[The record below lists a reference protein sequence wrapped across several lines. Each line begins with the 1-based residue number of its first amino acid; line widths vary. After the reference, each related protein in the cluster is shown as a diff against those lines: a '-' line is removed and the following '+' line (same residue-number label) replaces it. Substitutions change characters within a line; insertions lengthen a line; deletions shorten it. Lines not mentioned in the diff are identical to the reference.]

1 MPDMPKPL
9 KGRTIALP
17 ETRELDLG
25 ARRIGV
31 QLYGNNPN
39 SRLFDSLNGAGSKPA
54 PVVAEQ
60 LGAVGDGVD
69 LAPECGD
76 FIEPLVTAIAAAP
89 SRDGG
94 PAVDGK

>member
-39 SRLFDSLNGAGSKPA
+39 TRLFDSLNGAGSKPA

-60 LGAVGDGVD
+60 LGAVGDGVH
-69 LAPECGD
+69 LAPEGAY
-76 FIEPLVTAIAAAP
+76 FMKPLVTAIVAAL

-94 PAVDGK
+94 AAVDGK